1 MQLLIGLLILAA
13 AVIAVLAYRESAR
26 SERLRERLS
35 IDEQP
40 EGVADGSLWRDA
52 ADLLQIEQLQA
63 LLERS
68 PLTRQFAERLV
79 RSNLPLSLGR
89 ALFVV
94 VVSTSVAV
102 ALALVLQRSVW
113 LPIAVLVAVPLLLWL
128 ALDAYADQRMQRID
142 RQLPAFVAQMLSAL
156 RSGGTPLSSLQ
167 TAARISPQPLGGTL
181 QALLDALQLG
191 VSPAQAWRDWAIRC
205 GGSHCE
211 LLATGV
217 RLKWEAGGQMTSMLE
232 HILESMQSRERMILR
247 VRTLTAQAR
256 LGGYVLTALPLLF
269 LLFTY
274 YRNPSIFNFVLND
287 PVGVKALW
295 AGGALLVVGFFW
307 LRRLARLDV

>member
-1 MQLLIGLLILAA
+1 MQVLIGLLILAA
-13 AVIAVLAYRESAR
+13 VAIAVLAYRESLR
-26 SERLRERLS
+26 GERLRERLS
-35 IDEQP
+35 IEPP
-40 EGVADGSLWRDA
+40 EETDDGSLWRDA

-102 ALALVLQRSVW
+102 ALALVFQRTLW
-113 LPIAVLVAVPLLLWL
+113 LPIAALVAVPLLLWL
-128 ALDAYADQRMQRID
+128 VLDAYAERRVHRID
-142 RQLPAFVAQMLSAL
+142 RQLPAFVTQMLAAL
-156 RSGGTPLSSLQ
+156 RTGGTPLSSLQ

-181 QALLDALQLG
+181 QGLLDALQLG
-191 VSPAQAWRDWAIRC
+191 VAPAQAWRDWAIRC
-205 GGSHCE
+205 GGTHCE

-256 LGGYVLTALPLLF
+256 LAGYVLTVLPLLF
-269 LLFTY
+269 MLFTY
-274 YRNPSIFNFVLND
+274 YRNPRIFSFMLSD
-287 PVGVKALW
+287 PVGVNALW
-295 AGGALLVVGFFW
+295 IGGGLLVVGFFW
-307 LRRLARLDV
+307 MRRLARLDV